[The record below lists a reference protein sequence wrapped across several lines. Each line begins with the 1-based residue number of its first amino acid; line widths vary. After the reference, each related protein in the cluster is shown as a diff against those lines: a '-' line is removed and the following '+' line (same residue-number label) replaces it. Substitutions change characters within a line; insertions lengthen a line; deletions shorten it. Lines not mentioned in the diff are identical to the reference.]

1 MQNNIKLSSNGVSKS
16 IDGRR
21 NNGEYDWDSFISLL
35 NDNDKGMEMEEHDA
49 ADEDA
54 PSFQKGVRLV
64 AVAEVVS
71 SSSPTRS

>member
-35 NDNDKGMEMEEHDA
+35 NDKGMEMEEHDA